1 MRIASGGIAKGEE
14 DYDAP
19 DSRGETME
27 QAQQVAM
34 PELQLGED
42 LLEESLQLAPI
53 EKSLGRGAVD
63 SGAKVAVM
71 PHLLE
76 PKLIGG
82 DGNTILTSNRDI
94 SRFMDETGQM
104 SHQTIS
110 GPDGGN

>member
-42 LLEESLQLAPI
+42 LLE
-53 EKSLGRGAVD
+53 D
-63 SGAKVAVM
+63 
-71 PHLLE
+71 
-76 PKLIGG
+76 
-82 DGNTILTSNRDI
+82 
-94 SRFMDETGQM
+94 
-104 SHQTIS
+104 
-110 GPDGGN
+110 